1 METGLNNEEVKL
13 RKQQYGNNALIEK
26 KKTSILKK
34 FLNQFKDFMIIILI
48 IAAIISA
55 GLAIIQGTNEYI
67 DSLIIITIVV
77 LNAIMGV
84 VQENKAEKS
93 IDALKKMSAP
103 VCKVKRNGKT
113 EQLPSEELVPGDIVI
128 LETGCY
134 VPADIRLINTYN
146 LKVEESAL
154 TGETIEVEK
163 SATEKVNEKA
173 LIGDIKNMAFATTVV
188 VGGHAKGIVVETGM
202 KTKVGKIATMIMQE
216 EAPQT
221 PLQIKLGEIGKKL
234 GLAALGIC
242 FAIFIIGLLK
252 RIHPIEMF
260 MTSVGLAVAAIP
272 EGLPAIVTILLS
284 IGVTKMAKQN
294 SIVRKLS
301 AVETLG
307 SSNVICSDKTGTL
320 TQNKMTVTK
329 IFENNTL
336 ESNSFNHNKT
346 ILQLASMCTDCSINY
361 IKNSFKVEGESTE
374 KAIVE
379 AALKIGENK
388 NALYKSMKRVNEV
401 SFNSK
406 RKLMTTV
413 HQFGNKYKI
422 ITKGAPDILI
432 NKCNKVLLNGQII
445 ALNNIEKNNILNI
458 NNNMAKEAL
467 RVIAVAYLDINN
479 LPKKIDESIE
489 NNLIFVGL
497 IGMIDPPRKGVK
509 KAVETCRRAGIKTA
523 IITGDHE
530 ITAKAI
536 AKDIGILKMGD
547 KIATGKML
555 EKMTEKELEENIM
568 SYSVFARVSPEHKVR
583 IVKAFKA
590 NGNVV
595 AMTGDRS
602 K

>member
-1 METGLNNEEVKL
+1 
-13 RKQQYGNNALIEK
+13 
-26 KKTSILKK
+26 
-34 FLNQFKDFMIIILI
+34 
-48 IAAIISA
+48 
-55 GLAIIQGTNEYI
+55 
-67 DSLIIITIVV
+67 
-77 LNAIMGV
+77 
-84 VQENKAEKS
+84 
-93 IDALKKMSAP
+93 
-103 VCKVKRNGKT
+103 
-113 EQLPSEELVPGDIVI
+113 
-128 LETGCY
+128 
-134 VPADIRLINTYN
+134 
-146 LKVEESAL
+146 
-154 TGETIEVEK
+154 
-163 SATEKVNEKA
+163 
-173 LIGDIKNMAFATTVV
+173 
-188 VGGHAKGIVVETGM
+188 
-202 KTKVGKIATMIMQE
+202 
-216 EAPQT
+216 
-221 PLQIKLGEIGKKL
+221 
-234 GLAALGIC
+234 
-242 FAIFIIGLLK
+242 
-252 RIHPIEMF
+252 
-260 MTSVGLAVAAIP
+260 
-272 EGLPAIVTILLS
+272 
-284 IGVTKMAKQN
+284 
-294 SIVRKLS
+294 
-301 AVETLG
+301 
-307 SSNVICSDKTGTL
+307 
-320 TQNKMTVTK
+320 
-329 IFENNTL
+329 
-336 ESNSFNHNKT
+336 
-346 ILQLASMCTDCSINY
+346 
-361 IKNSFKVEGESTE
+361 
-374 KAIVE
+374 
-379 AALKIGENK
+379 
-388 NALYKSMKRVNEV
+388 MKRVNEV

-467 RVIAVAYLDINN
+467 RVIAVAYLDLNN
-479 LPKKIDESIE
+479 LPKIIDERIE